1 MYHSIEYDTAE
12 TSEILHKT
20 GNMYINLE
28 NPDESLLKKRKI
40 STTDDTKYEGLSTA
54 DTIKK
59 KKDFKNVKPSLV
71 TPDSTKT
78 TFDQIGS
85 KQVGSD
91 QVRSEQ
97 VLSNQ
102 IGSKQ
107 VRSEKELN
115 IEGFFICPAC
125 DFVENI
131 TNMKKTC
138 DFCDLLNEMAEE
150 AVKIKK
156 LKLIIQSEKTFDKK
170 SKNDF
175 EILIKYIAA
184 LFNQNI
190 TIYPR
195 YISDLFM
202 DILNNNFLS
211 FNEYF
216 RQNSIKNDINFKL
229 SIGSKYHFIFLD
241 LLILYYLK
249 KGWGWNVSN
258 FPKDFITK
266 KTYVLDRKNLL
277 NYEYDKKIE
286 VIKDELY
293 MLENWICK

>member
-1 MYHSIEYDTAE
+1 MYHSIEYDANE

-28 NPDESLLKKRKI
+28 NPDESLLKKRER
-40 STTDDTKYEGLSTA
+40 SSNDDTKYEGLSTA

-59 KKDFKNVKPSLV
+59 KKSIKNVKPSLV
-71 TPDSTKT
+71 TSDSTKT

-85 KQVGSD
+85 EQVVSD
-91 QVRSEQ
+91 HIESEQ
-97 VLSNQ
+97 VESE
-102 IGSKQ
+102 Q
-107 VRSEKELN
+107 VGSEKELN
-115 IEGFFICPAC
+115 IEGFFICPVC

-131 TNMKKTC
+131 KKMGQKC
-138 DFCDLLNEMAEE
+138 DFCDLLNEMADE
-150 AVKIKK
+150 AIKIKK
-156 LKLIIQSEKTFDKK
+156 LRLIIQSEKTFEKK
-170 SKNDF
+170 SKNEF
-175 EILIKYIAA
+175 EILIIHIAT
-184 LFNQNI
+184 LFNQNS

-266 KTYVLDRKNLL
+266 KKYVLDRKNLL